1 MCGVCAECVG
11 SARRSAQ
18 LGLKLTVAI
27 ALHNIPEGLA
37 IGAREKKKERER
49 ESERERVCV

>member
-1 MCGVCAECVG
+1 M
-11 SARRSAQ
+11 SRSAQ

-37 IGAREKKKERER
+37 IGT
-49 ESERERVCV
+49 RERVCVSVCVRERENQRETDRHSERERDT